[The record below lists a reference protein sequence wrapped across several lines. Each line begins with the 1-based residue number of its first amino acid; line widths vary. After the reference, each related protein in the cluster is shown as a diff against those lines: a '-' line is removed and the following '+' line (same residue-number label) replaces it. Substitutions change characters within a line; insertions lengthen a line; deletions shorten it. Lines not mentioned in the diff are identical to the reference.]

1 MSNFLKEL
9 YNKFPPKNNYKT
21 EIPDK
26 FLDIDS
32 MKKSITKSQQAY
44 HPDKNL
50 SFDDEWKRLT
60 YRISQKLNQIFDTMK
75 SCNEPQLN

>member
-1 MSNFLKEL
+1 
-9 YNKFPPKNNYKT
+9 
-21 EIPDK
+21 
-26 FLDIDS
+26 

-50 SFDDEWKRLT
+50 EFDDEWKRLS

-75 SCNEPQLN
+75 SCTEPQLNQNHTNDDNDNDNADDNQTESD